1 MDNKLKIINYLG
13 KHLGEVFTMRALS
26 QALRIPYATFYR
38 TMGKLDG
45 LVRTRRVGKSTTVTL
60 SQELPVMR
68 SYLTISSEEE
78 KQEFLGK
85 QPLISKIVSELDTT
99 DSILLFGSYAKGKER
114 ETSDIDLLIIN
125 RKGEKSLSFS
135 RYETLFKKKINPL
148 FITPAEL
155 RQMLKEETENVG
167 KQALREHILLNNPE
181 RFWGAVLDVRR
192 RV

>member
-114 ETSDIDLLIIN
+114 ETSDIDLLIIKETDKKLTD
-125 RKGEKSLSFS
+125 RIEEVLSLV
-135 RYETLFKKKINPL
+135 
-148 FITPAEL
+148 PAENPIEPHVFTPTEIEERLALQDPFVTNAL
-155 RQMLKEETENVG
+155 RQG
-167 KQALREHILLNNPE
+167 R
-181 RFWGAVLDVRR
+181 VLYEV
-192 RV
+192 

>member
-1 MDNKLKIINYLG
+1 
-13 KHLGEVFTMRALS
+13 
-26 QALRIPYATFYR
+26 
-38 TMGKLDG
+38 
-45 LVRTRRVGKSTTVTL
+45 
-60 SQELPVMR
+60 
-68 SYLTISSEEE
+68 
-78 KQEFLGK
+78 
-85 QPLISKIVSELDTT
+85 
-99 DSILLFGSYAKGKER
+99 
-114 ETSDIDLLIIN
+114 LIIN